1 MFGQALFAACY
12 FAGVLCTT
20 ITVPIGPVL
29 GPVLGFI
36 AEEGEDS
43 PA

>member
-29 GPVLGFI
+29 GFI